1 MSRIVDDAEFARW
14 IVESVATMDDTSSVT
29 FFDTEGTIGSRQ
41 QTNKRVSNSVL
52 NLQMRLPSIIL
63 HTLCRCRNR
72 NGSCWVPVGR
82 RWRIGRG
89 HPSLPVVKQNKVC
102 YS

>member
-29 FFDTEGTIGSRQ
+29 FFDTESTIGSRQ

-52 NLQMRLPSIIL
+52 NLYYVSLFYIPFAGVVTETVAVGSLLAGDGELDAAIL
-63 HTLCRCRNR
+63 H
-72 NGSCWVPVGR
+72 
-82 RWRIGRG
+82 
-89 HPSLPVVKQNKVC
+89 SL
-102 YS
+102 

>member
-29 FFDTEGTIGSRQ
+29 FFDTESTIGSRQ

-52 NLQMRLPSIIL
+52 NLQMNSHPLFYIPFAGVVTETVAVGSLLAGDGELDAAIL
-63 HTLCRCRNR
+63 H
-72 NGSCWVPVGR
+72 
-82 RWRIGRG
+82 
-89 HPSLPVVKQNKVC
+89 SL
-102 YS
+102 